1 MKKRI
6 VVCCLLIAL
15 CLTGC
20 GKTDKIMQYV
30 DYDNISLID
39 TEEEM
44 RIARLSL
51 KTGDSGQ
58 WSYRQENI
66 AKVMELEKNIRAACK
81 NDGTKVFVGDEE
93 YNSASIETLENHRVQ
108 ARDAKQEHVTQY
120 HITVYAKDEKAMR
133 KNCQALEKLGFDG
146 LQEGVTEN
154 KEFYKGGLRL
164 TTCNDQYDDIVED
177 EYGDLDYYEEPLAV
191 YVDEDVH
198 FAIDIYIPS
207 MMLYGPER
215 YFDLADSCFANNMF
229 ISEFIC
235 LGGAVDGMTV
245 RSENAKLSTFLKDD
259 KVLEIKALRVNKWEA
274 GNFFSEKEQA
284 GVAELLA
291 HMNGDHNAAIRMVK
305 EMTKEGKKRGNEGD
319 ISWNIRTQYKDD
331 RISYLLEVQ

>member
-6 VVCCLLIAL
+6 VVCCLLVVL

-20 GKTDKIMQYV
+20 GKTDKVMQYA
-30 DYDNISLID
+30 DLDNISVID
-39 TEEEM
+39 TAEEM
-44 RIARLSL
+44 RMARIAM
-51 KTGDSGQ
+51 KQEDSGQ

-66 AKVMELEKNIRAACK
+66 AKVMELEKNIRAACE
-81 NDGTKVFVGDEE
+81 NDKTKIFVWNEVGD
-93 YNSASIETLENHRVQ
+93 SASIKALENHRVQ
-108 ARDAKQEHVTQY
+108 GKNAKQEHVNQY
-120 HITVYAKDEKAMR
+120 SIAVYTKDEASMKN
-133 KNCQALEKLGFDG
+133 NCQALVKLGFDG
-146 LQEGVTEN
+146 LQDGESTQKELFKDGYCVTTSNE
-154 KEFYKGGLRL
+154 KE
-164 TTCNDQYDDIVED
+164 
-177 EYGDLDYYEEPLAV
+177 EYM
-191 YVDEDVH
+191 DEDVDYSVYDEQIYDPILEEDYH
-198 FAIDIYIPS
+198 YAITIHIPS

-215 YFDLADSCFANNMF
+215 YFDLVDSCFANNMF

-245 RSENAKLSTFLKDD
+245 RGENAKLSTFLKDD

-319 ISWNIRTQYKDD
+319 ISWNIRTQYTGD
-331 RISYLLEVQ
+331 RNSYLLEVQ